1 MRCFYFYI
9 KFLERINKMNKN
21 SNLHKAKENKNDEFY
36 TQLSDIEN
44 ELRHYKQHFRGKVV
58 YCNCDDPYESNFF
71 KYFAM
76 NFNSLGLKKLIA
88 TGYATS
94 PVAGKELSQFEDE
107 VGTPKNQSYAV
118 YINKVT
124 DLNGDGRIDL
134 EDIKILLKEKRN
146 YRRKLKGNI
155 ALDDKGMPIQIT
167 VKKPC
172 FDEEGNPILDRK
184 GNQKTESVKQ
194 DLYYEAGDFRS
205 DESIILLKQADIVVT
220 NPPFSLFREYVH
232 QLMEYDKK
240 FLIIGNMN
248 AITYK
253 EIFPLLKDDTLWLG
267 YMSPKIFI
275 YKDGTKRQFG
285 NILWYT
291 NLDIPKRHEILDLYK
306 EYNPE
311 DYPKYDNYDAININK
326 VSDIPMDYD
335 GMMGVPITFLSKY
348 NPEQFEL
355 IGVINHGSD
364 GNWDLCKCMIN
375 GKEKFKRLAIRK
387 RKSVVSDS
395 KIGLDGRQRTPT
407 DSSK

>member
-1 MRCFYFYI
+1 
-9 KFLERINKMNKN
+9 MNKN
-21 SNLHKAKENKNDEFY
+21 SNLHKAKEKKNDEFY

-134 EDIKILLKEKRN
+134 EDIKIL
-146 YRRKLKGNI
+146 LKGNI

-335 GMMGVPITFLSKY
+335 GVMGVPITFLSKY
-348 NPEQFEL
+348 NPEQFEIL
-355 IGVINHGSD
+355 GITLGNTIDYPMTFIYENSIQHNKDGTIQGGSKV
-364 GNWDLCKCMIN
+364 NTRATLLVN
-375 GKEKFKRLAIRK
+375 EKPKNIVYYTANDVEGYLLSIYPRILIRK
-387 RKSVVSDS
+387 RKSVVSE
-395 KIGLDGRQRTPT
+395 
-407 DSSK
+407 